1 MGGQEL
7 HTVAKTMRRCCQ
19 NPDILE
25 LVVQVCD
32 GFWVPAR
39 VLESGNRVGDVLN
52 LDQGHKVH
60 VGFMF
65 VGLLDIGDVLNQCL
79 GERRWWDLVQVRGN
93 AVVPL
98 VPAAP
103 A

>member
-1 MGGQEL
+1 MGGHEL

-19 NPDILE
+19 NLDILE

-32 GFWVPAR
+32 GFWVTAR
-39 VLESGNRVGDVLN
+39 VLESDNRDGDVLN
-52 LDQGHKVH
+52 LDQGHKMH

-65 VGLLDIGDVLNQCL
+65 VGLLYIGDVLSQCL
-79 GERRWWDLVQVRGN
+79 GDGRWWDLAQVRGN